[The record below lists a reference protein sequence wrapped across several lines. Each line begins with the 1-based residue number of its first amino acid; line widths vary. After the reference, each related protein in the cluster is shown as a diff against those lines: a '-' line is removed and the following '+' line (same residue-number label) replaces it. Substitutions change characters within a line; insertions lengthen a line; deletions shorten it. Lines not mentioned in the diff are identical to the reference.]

1 VISPVTAYIPEVLR
15 LGRSWGF
22 AVNLYA
28 LRSQR
33 NWGVGDFT
41 DLRTF
46 VNFAAGLGAGVV
58 GTNPL
63 HALRYEEPEAAS
75 PYAPTSRYFRNPI
88 YIDVEAVPDYA
99 SDAPRAAALR
109 ARVASPAFAAKLCAL
124 RDEPIVKY
132 AEVARLKWEA
142 LEELYAI
149 NRNGPRAGAFAAYVQ
164 RGGERLERFAVYE
177 TLAEHFARQGL
188 HGWLEW
194 PAEFADA
201 TSPGVKTWAGRRRR
215 RVDYFKFLQWVGDV
229 QLEAVATTAK
239 RMEIGLYLDVAVGVE
254 PGGADVWYDP
264 RAYVL
269 DETVGAPPDPFGP
282 LGQNWGLPPPSAEAL
297 VSDGGAAFS
306 DLLARNMAHAGALRL
321 DHVMALM
328 RLFRIPRG
336 LTPAEGAYVAYP
348 LEELLAL
355 ASAQSVASRCLIVG
369 EDLGNVP
376 DGFRERMDRHA
387 IFSYRVLLFEREAD
401 GSFKAPARYPALSL
415 ATATTHDLPPLA
427 GWAVGRDL
435 DIWERTGLMTSDWT
449 TEARAARR
457 VDVSRLVNALGHFG
471 ELDGAASETI
481 HRTIDARVPDP
492 AAYDPLVRAAYRYLG
507 RTPSRL
513 VVVALDDALGEFDQV
528 NLPGTFFEYPNW
540 RRKNRLDIETIAL
553 DGRIATL
560 AAEVS
565 ERVKGGHSS

>member
-1 VISPVTAYIPEVLR
+1 MISPGTAYVPPVLR
-15 LGRSWGF
+15 HGRSWGF

-33 NWGVGDFT
+33 NWGIGDFT

-46 VNFAAGLGAGVV
+46 VDFAARVGAGLV

-88 YIDVEAVPDYA
+88 YIDVEAVSEFATDT
-99 SDAPRAAALR
+99 PRAAALR
-109 ARVASPAFAAKLCAL
+109 ARIASPAFAAKLRDL
-124 RDEPIVKY
+124 RDAPIVKY

-149 NRNGPRAGAFAAYVQ
+149 NRSGPRGGAFAAYVEQ
-164 RGGERLERFAVYE
+164 GGERLERFAVYE
-177 TLAEHFARQGL
+177 TLAEHFAREGL

-201 TSPGVKTWAGRRRR
+201 GSTAVKTWAARRRR
-215 RVDYFKFLQWVGDV
+215 RVDYFKFLQWVADV
-229 QLEAVATTAK
+229 QLQAVATAAE
-239 RMEIGLYLDVAVGVE
+239 RLEVGLYLDVAVGVE
-254 PGGADVWYDP
+254 TGGADVWYDP

-269 DETVGAPPDPFGP
+269 EETVGAPPDPFGP
-282 LGQNWGLPPPSAEAL
+282 LGQNWGLPPPSPQGL
-297 VSDGGAAFS
+297 VGDGGAAFS

-348 LEELLAL
+348 LDELLAL
-355 ASAQSVASRCLIVG
+355 ASAQSVLSRCLIVG

-376 DGFRERMDRHA
+376 DGFRERMERQA
-387 IFSYRVLLFEREAD
+387 IFSYRVLLFERESD
-401 GSFKAPARYPALSL
+401 GSFKAPERYPALSL
-415 ATATTHDLPPLA
+415 ATATTHDMPPLA

-435 DIWERTGLMTSDWT
+435 DIWEHTGLMTSDWT
-449 TEARAARR
+449 AEARATRR
-457 VDVSRLVNALGHFG
+457 VDVSRLVYALGHFG
-471 ELDGAASETI
+471 ELDVAASETI
-481 HRTIDARVPDP
+481 HRTVDARVPDP
-492 AAYDPLVRAAYRYLG
+492 AAYDPFVRAAYRFLG

-540 RRKNRLDIETIAL
+540 RRKNRLDIESIVV
-553 DGRIATL
+553 DERIATL
-560 AAEVS
+560 AAEVL
-565 ERVKGGHSS
+565 ERVKGGRPL